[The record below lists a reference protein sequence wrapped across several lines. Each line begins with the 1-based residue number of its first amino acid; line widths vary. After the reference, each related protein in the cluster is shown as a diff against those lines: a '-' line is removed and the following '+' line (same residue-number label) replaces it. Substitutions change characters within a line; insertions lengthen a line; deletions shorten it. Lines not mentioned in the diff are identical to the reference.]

1 MQRHFLRRILK
12 INNKLLI
19 KNKIMYLGIV
29 HLIKKEIFRNTFSEL
44 VIILE
49 KTYNLSKQK
58 ISIIKI

>member
-29 HLIKKEIFRNTFSEL
+29 HSIKKEIFRNTFSEL

-49 KTYNLSKQK
+49 KTYNLNKQK

>member
-1 MQRHFLRRILK
+1 MQRHFSRRILK

-19 KNKIMYLGIV
+19 KNKIMYLGLV
-29 HLIKKEIFRNTFSEL
+29 HSIKKEIFRNTFSEL

-49 KTYNLSKQK
+49 KTYNLNKQK

>member
-1 MQRHFLRRILK
+1 MQRHFSRRILK

-49 KTYNLSKQK
+49 KTYNLSRQK